1 MASVYFDRLGIS
13 LTPLKARIF
22 DAIRRA
28 GPNGIGGDAIIHELG
43 LPVSPTTLKAHVWQ
57 INARLAENGYK
68 IVGYGGYRLLKRHT
82 MMIALGV
89 LPLVVFG
96 AVALSRP
103 APAAPPVIAKPV
115 VTETIRAVRMDDSTF
130 RRRWS
135 PIADMP
141 AATVTEVHYLVVQT
155 GEEVGSAG
163 AVSAVTLPSRRL
175 RTRAVRLDVCARH
188 GQRKV
193 MVGRYKWRCR
203 R

>member
-1 MASVYFDRLGIS
+1 MASDRLGIP

-28 GPNGIGGDAIIHELG
+28 GPDGIGGDAIIQELG
-43 LPVSPTTLKAHVWQ
+43 LPVSRTTLKAHVWQ
-57 INARLAENGYK
+57 INTRLAENGYK

-89 LPLVVFG
+89 LPLLVFG
-96 AVALSRP
+96 AVGLSRP

-115 VTETIRAVRMDDSTF
+115 VTEGVTMRRMDDNTF

-141 AATVTEVHYLVVQT
+141 AAIEVRHVDRTPLVAD
-155 GEEVGSAG
+155 SAG
-163 AVSAVTLPSRRL
+163 TVSAVTLPSRRL
-175 RTRAVRLDVCARH
+175 RTRAVRLDICQRH
-188 GQRKV
+188 NMRKV
-193 MVGRYKWRCR
+193 NYGRTWRCR

>member
-1 MASVYFDRLGIS
+1 MASDRLGIP

-28 GPNGIGGDAIIHELG
+28 GPDGIGGDVIIHELG
-43 LPVSPTTLKAHVWQ
+43 LPVSRTTLKAHVWQ

-89 LPLVVFG
+89 LPLLVFG
-96 AVALSRP
+96 VVGLSRP
-103 APAAPPVIAKPV
+103 APAAPPVQKL
-115 VTETIRAVRMDDSTF
+115 VTTEGVTMRRMDEGTF
-130 RRRWS
+130 RARWAGV
-135 PIADMP
+135 ADMP
-141 AATVTEVHYLVVQT
+141 ATTVTEVHYLVVQT

-163 AVSAVTLPSRRL
+163 TVSAVTLPSRRL

>member
-1 MASVYFDRLGIS
+1 MASVYFDRLGIP
-13 LTPLKARIF
+13 LTPLKTRIF

-28 GPNGIGGDAIIHELG
+28 GPDGIGGDAIIHELG
-43 LPVSPTTLKAHVWQ
+43 LPVSPTTLKSHVWQ

-89 LPLVVFG
+89 LPLLVFG

-103 APAAPPVIAKPV
+103 APAAPPVQKL
-115 VTETIRAVRMDDSTF
+115 VTTEGVTMRRMDDSTF

-141 AATVTEVHYLVVQT
+141 AATQVRYLVS
-155 GEEVGSAG
+155 EREVAG
-163 AVSAVTLPSRRL
+163 TVPEAVEPPPRHRL
-175 RTRAVRLDVCARH
+175 RTRAVRLDICQRH
-188 GQRKV
+188 NMRKV
-193 MVGRYKWRCR
+193 NYGRTWRCR